1 MQTVT
6 HSIEILGEPASV
18 WLALTDP
25 SAGEKWRNADF
36 KTDWTPNVPFEI
48 IAKVGEKQYRDKGL
62 VLRFDPPKVLEYSY
76 WSSISGEPDTPDSR
90 STITMSLDP
99 RDHATLLTVEHR
111 VPPSPVKRGK
121 GWEIGPESG
130 WKHVQFYWRM
140 TLPILKEVVE
150 RGAAAH

>member
-1 MQTVT
+1 M
-6 HSIEILGEPASV
+6 SV

-48 IAKVGEKQYRDKGL
+48 IARVGDKNYHDKGL
-62 VLRFDPPKVLEYSY
+62 VLRFDPPHLLEYTY
-76 WSSISGEPDTPDSR
+76 WSSISGVPDTPDSR
-90 STITMSLDP
+90 STIRMSLEP
-99 RDHATLLTVEHR
+99 RQSATTLLTVDHQ

-121 GWEIGPESG
+121 DWEIGPESA

-150 RGAAAH
+150 RGPSPQ